1 LHLVILKLTVG
12 LHPIAPGHGS
22 GHDYGMD
29 HKMWLIELEVAA
41 CLAAMA
47 LLAFTLMV
55 GYALWRYLA
64 GR

>member
-1 LHLVILKLTVG
+1 
-12 LHPIAPGHGS
+12 
-22 GHDYGMD
+22 
-29 HKMWLIELEVAA
+29 MWLIELEVAA

-47 LLAFTLMV
+47 LVAFTLMV